1 MEDRNRSFGFSWLRN
16 RSEKRTRCEP
26 REPSSPGHGITC
38 QCMKKQLCFGKQAF
52 HRKMFFTCSHLYVPW
67 KSHTEIN
74 QFSNREKDIRG
85 DCYLLEHESSNQ
97 LITLR
102 DNEVK
107 KRTWFYQHIHASMC
121 ELMEAV
127 KKRLAHG
134 QVRSLSFASQM
145 ILPISNRSYGS
156 KLPTT
161 DLKCQTAF
169 DIIMVML

>member
-1 MEDRNRSFGFSWLRN
+1 MEDRNRGFGFPWLRN

-26 REPSSPGHGITC
+26 REPSSLGHGITC
-38 QCMKKQLCFGKQAF
+38 QCMKKWLCFGKQAF
-52 HRKMFFTCSHLYVPW
+52 HRKMFFTRSHLYVPW

-121 ELMEAV
+121 RWENDA
-127 KKRLAHG
+127 
-134 QVRSLSFASQM
+134 F
-145 ILPISNRSYGS
+145 SY
-156 KLPTT
+156 
-161 DLKCQTAF
+161 Q
-169 DIIMVML
+169 MVMLIRAQGGCLGTKSRWKTW

>member
-1 MEDRNRSFGFSWLRN
+1 MALHANAWKSNYASESKLSTAESFF
-16 RSEKRTRCEP
+16 KR
-26 REPSSPGHGITC
+26 
-38 QCMKKQLCFGKQAF
+38 
-52 HRKMFFTCSHLYVPW
+52 SHLYVPW

-145 ILPISNRSYGS
+145 TAKIPIQAYGS
-156 KLPTT
+156 ELPTPNGNQAP
-161 DLKCQTAF
+161 LPKLYGYA
-169 DIIMVML
+169 IKSAGWMPWH